1 MAYVGFSL
9 PVITT
14 GALIDAVGHTL
25 ALTLF
30 GFALLGGVITAL
42 VLLRRALT

>member
-14 GALIDAVGHTL
+14 GVLIDAVGHPL

-30 GFALLGGVITAL
+30 GFALLGGVIAAYA
-42 VLLRRALT
+42 LLRRALT